1 MLAGRILIATSRPS
15 LAQGEDFEGGIGAAP
30 EEHACGCKHCDEE

>member
-1 MLAGRILIATSRPS
+1 MNPIVGPYDL